1 MAARPGRE
9 LDWDGCFN
17 VRDLG
22 GLPAAGGRRTRPG
35 ALVRA
40 DNLDG
45 LTAAGWA
52 AVAEHGVR
60 TVVDLRNAID
70 HRPRLPRPEGIGLV
84 RVPVDELAGNVRWWR
99 EWGHLEGTPLTWAA
113 YLEYVPQVAASVV
126 REVAAAPPGGIVVH
140 CTAGRDRTGFA
151 SFVLLTL
158 AGVAA
163 ADIAAD
169 YLLSGPNHRRA
180 AAALGHPDQTLEIAE
195 IQARSGRTATQVITD
210 THATFD
216 AAAYLAKAGLPDA
229 AVAAARERL
238 LAPG

>member
-1 MAARPGRE
+1 MAARAGRE

-45 LTAAGWA
+45 LTEAGWA
-52 AVAEHGVR
+52 AVADHGVR
-60 TVVDLRNAID
+60 TVIDLRNAID

-113 YLEYVPQVAASVV
+113 YLEYVPKVAASVV
-126 REVAAAPPGGIVVH
+126 REVAAAPPGGVVVH

-195 IQARSGRTATQVITD
+195 IQTRSGRTATQVVTD

-216 AAAYLAKAGLPDA
+216 AAAYLTKAGLPDS

>member
-1 MAARPGRE
+1 MAARAGRE

-52 AVAEHGVR
+52 AVADHGVR
-60 TVVDLRNAID
+60 TVIDLRNAID

-99 EWGHLEGTPLTWAA
+99 DWGHLEGTPLTWAA
-113 YLEYVPQVAASVV
+113 YLEYVPKVAASVV
-126 REVAAAPPGGIVVH
+126 REVAAAPPGGVVVH

-180 AAALGHPDQTLEIAE
+180 AAALGHPDQTLEITE
-195 IQARSGRTATQVITD
+195 IQARSGRTATQVVTD